1 MLFSLFPANIVFA
14 ETVASGSCGD
24 NATWTLDSEG
34 TLTISGSGEMKDYWY
49 DSPWYASKN
58 SIVSVVV
65 NNGITHI
72 GDAAFQDCLNITSIT
87 LPKTIS
93 TIGDNAFYGC
103 RELERINIPEQVNI
117 IDQYTF
123 FGCMKLKKIL
133 LPENIT
139 TIENNAFGHCFSLC
153 EINIPSSLQT
163 ISSSAFCR
171 TPIETI
177 TISNEHSRYKIDN
190 DVLVDKTS
198 NTIVK
203 CLKGKKGTYIVP
215 DNIKIIGNSAFYGC
229 KDLTNLIMPDSIV
242 KIQSSAFE
250 DSGLKFIHWSQN
262 LTTIGDY
269 AFSYADLED
278 ISIPNSVTEVG
289 ESAFYE
295 CKSLKN
301 VHIPQNVTNIGVY
314 AFRNSGVENVYIS
327 EGIKTLSSKMF
338 AYCDNLTN
346 ISIPYSVVNISSS
359 AFVEC
364 ENLKNIY
371 YAGSAD
377 SWDAITIKSGNDILN
392 KANLFVDCSAE
403 NITSFTLST
412 NELSLLVGY
421 EEKLSVSILPK
432 ESNMTIINWSS
443 SDESVAVVDSWGQ
456 VRGISEGTAV
466 IIAED
471 ETGNYMDACVV
482 EVQNPTLVNKIELDK
497 SQISIVEGESET
509 ITAAISPSNATNS
522 NIVWS
527 SSDESV
533 ATVSNGVVT
542 AVSAGSAEIKVS
554 SEDGNAIA
562 TCNVNVEKKYA
573 LEKISFES
581 SKLTIDA
588 GSTAN
593 IKVLY
598 TPENATYKNVTWKSS
613 RPAVATVENGTVK
626 GISAGTSVITAT
638 SEDGGF
644 KATCIVTVVQPVK
657 VTGITLDKSTA
668 DIILNNTETLVATI
682 SPTDATNKNVI
693 WKSDNANIASVE
705 NGMVSAKSVG
715 TTKVYAISE
724 DGEYKAECIIKVL
737 PIPVTGITLDK
748 TELSLNIGSTSKV
761 NATVLPENA
770 ENKNVSW
777 TSSNTDV
784 ADVDSNGN
792 ITAKSIGNTEIKA
805 ETEIGGYTAICKV
818 SVLPINVSGIALSS
832 SEVSLAEKAT
842 TTISATIT
850 PENATDKTVIWSSN
864 NEKVATV
871 TNGVITGISEGTAV
885 IIAKTNDGNYTA
897 YCAVTV
903 TAAKVSVKSI
913 SLNQSSLTIV
923 EGYTDTISASIK
935 PENAT
940 NQNVL
945 WSSNNKN
952 VATVENGMI
961 TAVTPGTA
969 VIIATAEDGGQI
981 ATCIVNVVSAMQDQV
996 SKPIASVLSGA
1007 VQTGENILLLT
1018 ATRGAEIH
1026 YTTDGS
1032 APTKESKLYTE
1043 PIQITEALKL
1053 KAVAVKSGMIDSDV
1067 ASFSYTIADPNV
1079 PYVSVQTNLT
1089 GNKGE
1094 TTTVSVNISE
1104 NSGSAGGSFNL
1115 VYDTDSVELV
1125 SVENGTYIS
1134 KANPIVNDSYANNK
1148 IRTVWAG
1155 SKALSG
1161 GGEILSATFRILDST
1176 QNDTAYFNLEKL
1188 KLADDNATKLTC
1200 LQSNGVLALMS
1211 VDTAVQDKEFL
1222 TQSVLA
1228 EDNKNLSVTVS
1239 ANTEDTA
1246 KLYAA
1251 VYDDKQLIQIKS
1263 IDVMKN
1269 SEPYNIVFDT
1279 AVKDTQIIKV
1289 FVWDENMMPLSTGET
1304 VEK

>member
-34 TLTISGSGEMKDYWY
+34 TLTISGSGTMQDYG
-49 DSPWYASKN
+49 SQTPPW
-58 SIVSVVV
+58 
-65 NNGITHI
+65 
-72 GDAAFQDCLNITSIT
+72 T
-87 LPKTIS
+87 LY
-93 TIGDNAFYGC
+93 NY
-103 RELERINIPEQVNI
+103 RNQV
-117 IDQYTF
+117 
-123 FGCMKLKKIL
+123 KKIIISDKITELCSWCFSYL
-133 LPENIT
+133 LNVKEITIPDSVIKIGEYAFANCENLETVHLSENIT
-139 TIENNAFGHCFSLC
+139 K
-153 EINIPSSLQT
+153 IPN
-163 ISSSAFCR
+163 R
-171 TPIETI
+171 
-177 TISNEHSRYKIDN
+177 
-190 DVLVDKTS
+190 
-198 NTIVK
+198 
-203 CLKGKKGTYIVP
+203 
-215 DNIKIIGNSAFYGC
+215 AFYKC
-229 KDLTNLIMPDSIV
+229 KSLLN
-242 KIQSSAFE
+242 
-250 DSGLKFIHWSQN
+250 
-262 LTTIGDY
+262 
-269 AFSYADLED
+269 
-278 ISIPNSVTEVG
+278 ISIPDNVEKIGQDAFIQCESIKSIDIPENTVVGAGVFINCYSLESINVNENNSRQRDIDGVLIDCWNNELECYPNKKGEIYVIPNSISRIGYAAFWGCNGLKKLYIPKTVKYFSDSYIFVG
-289 ESAFYE
+289 
-295 CKSLKN
+295 
-301 VHIPQNVTNIGVY
+301 
-314 AFRNSGVENVYIS
+314 
-327 EGIKTLSSKMF
+327 
-338 AYCDNLTN
+338 CDNLTIYYEGSESEWNTLSKKLELIDN
-346 ISIPYSVVNISSS
+346 ISIVTD
-359 AFVEC
+359 C
-364 ENLKNIY
+364 ENSVIESISLSENEIVIESGYTYTLYTNI
-371 YAGSAD
+371 
-377 SWDAITIKSGNDILN
+377 KPQ
-392 KANLFVDCSAE
+392 SAE
-403 NITSFTLST
+403 FKKVI
-412 NELSLLVGY
+412 
-421 EEKLSVSILPK
+421 
-432 ESNMTIINWSS
+432 WSS
-443 SDESVAVVDSWGQ
+443 SDDDVATVNSNGVIK
-456 VRGISEGTAV
+456 GISEGTAV

-471 ETGNYMDACVV
+471 ETGNCMDACVV
-482 EVQNPTLVNKIELDK
+482 EVKNPTLVNKIELDK

-581 SKLTIDA
+581 SKLMIDA

-613 RPAVATVENGTVK
+613 KPAVATVENGTVK

-1188 KLADDNATKLTC
+1188 KIADDNATKLTC

-1228 EDNKNLSVTVS
+1228 EDNKTLSVTVS